1 MKWIIVAGVVAIGF
15 MIVTGNMGGSKEATQ
30 NYADVMRS
38 K

>member
-1 MKWIIVAGVVAIGF
+1 MKWLIIAAVVAIGF
-15 MIVTGNMGGSKEATQ
+15 MIVTGDMGGSKEATQ

>member
-1 MKWIIVAGVVAIGF
+1 MKWVIIAVVVVIGF
-15 MIVTGNMGGSKEATQ
+15 MILTGNMGGSKEATQ